1 MEEVIS
7 YVESLISEK
16 ISNKDLFL
24 YAFRYNQIKKI
35 EYERLE
41 YLGDAVLE
49 LIISEFLFQKYPD
62 KDEGLL
68 TSMRAK
74 ISNRKFLNDAAIKL
88 GINTIVAE
96 EKNYNTVKHMYG
108 SVLEAFIGA
117 LFLEF
122 GFEKVKDLVLKKII
136 CPFVNFEDFDNQ
148 TENYKGFLLEYF
160 QKRKKHVEFFTYKT
174 ESSNGES
181 FESRIIIDGILKNF
195 VETASSKK
203 EAEQNLSKKILDSIF
218 VKNEIN

>member
-7 YVESLISEK
+7 YVETLISEK

-88 GINTIVAE
+88 GIDTIVAE

-108 SVLEAFIGA
+108 SVLEAVIGA
-117 LFLEF
+117 FM
-122 GFEKVKDLVLKKII
+122 
-136 CPFVNFEDFDNQ
+136 
-148 TENYKGFLLEYF
+148 
-160 QKRKKHVEFFTYKT
+160 
-174 ESSNGES
+174 
-181 FESRIIIDGILKNF
+181 
-195 VETASSKK
+195 AS
-203 EAEQNLSKKILDSIF
+203 AIR
-218 VKNEIN
+218 

>member
-7 YVESLISEK
+7 YVETLIGKK
-16 ISNKDLFL
+16 IFNKDLFL

-49 LIISEFLFQKYPD
+49 LIISDFLFQKYPD

-74 ISNRKFLNDAAIKL
+74 ISNRKFLNDVAIKL
-88 GINTIVAE
+88 GIDIIVDE
-96 EKNYNTVKHMYG
+96 EKNNIIKHMYG

-117 LFLEF
+117 LFIEF
-122 GFEKVKDLVLKKII
+122 GFENVKDLVLKKIVI
-136 CPFVNFEDFDNQ
+136 PFVNFADFENQ

-160 QKRKKHVEFFTYKT
+160 QKRKKQVEFFTYKT
-174 ESSNGES
+174 ESSNGEL
-181 FESRIIIDGILKNF
+181 FESRIIIDGILKKF

-218 VKNEIN
+218 VKNEVN

>member
-7 YVESLISEK
+7 YVETLIGEK
-16 ISNKDLFL
+16 IFNKDLFL

-49 LIISEFLFQKYPD
+49 LIISDFLFQKYPD

-96 EKNYNTVKHMYG
+96 EQNYNTIKHMYG
-108 SVLEAFIGA
+108 SVLEALIGA
-117 LFLEF
+117 LFIEF
-122 GFEKVKDLVLKKII
+122 GFEKIKELSLKKIVI
-136 CPFVNFEDFDNQ
+136 PFVNFAGFENQ

-160 QKRKKHVEFFTYKT
+160 QKRKKQVEFFTYKT
-174 ESSNGES
+174 ESSNGEL
-181 FESRIIIDGILKNF
+181 FESRIIIDGILKKF
-195 VETASSKK
+195 VEIASSKK

-218 VKNEIN
+218 VKNEVN